1 MLENMR
7 EVHKVNCFR
16 MELTFSDIQ
25 STFLGGGI
33 KKSAFCSRELIRSS
47 LGRLSVFSRCFEAR
61 YKKGERDDN
70 INKTHFFGLG
80 VLW

>member
-1 MLENMR
+1 MARSSAKCTRSTVLG
-7 EVHKVNCFR
+7 

-47 LGRLSVFSRCFEAR
+47 LGRLSVFARWSKAR
-61 YKKGERDDN
+61 YKKGKRN
-70 INKTHFFGLG
+70 GNLNK
-80 VLW
+80 

>member
-47 LGRLSVFSRCFEAR
+47 LALLSVVSRCS
-61 YKKGERDDN
+61 
-70 INKTHFFGLG
+70 LG
-80 VLW
+80 VLRQGIRKGKETTILIKRTFSV

>member
-33 KKSAFCSRELIRSS
+33 MSYTEIGLLI
-47 LGRLSVFSRCFEAR
+47 
-61 YKKGERDDN
+61 K
-70 INKTHFFGLG
+70 
-80 VLW
+80 